1 MSKCTPVADGTAKTE
16 PFLVC
21 EKTAARLLSIS
32 AGTLIAGRF
41 RRQPL
46 LPFVRAG
53 KRSIRYRVA
62 DIEDFIKRNTEGM
75 GP

>member
-1 MSKCTPVADGTAKTE
+1 MTSNEARLT
-16 PFLVC
+16 LVC
-21 EKTAARLLSIS
+21 EKTAAKLMGVSS
-32 AGTLIAGRF
+32 AMLVARRF

-46 LPFVRAG
+46 LPFIRIG

-62 DIEDFIKRNTEGM
+62 DIEDYIFRHMEGKG